1 MSAKPDR
8 NKFAA
13 ALKPAA
19 AAPEP
24 REEPR
29 GSSDAAVA
37 ERPTLK
43 HPRPSRA
50 GTKMIGGYFD
60 PAVSKQLRLIAVQE
74 DSTVQ
79 DLVAEALDLLFQS
92 RRKPTI
98 ARQQKEA

>member
-1 MSAKPDR
+1 MSAKPKP

-19 AAPEP
+19 NAPEAT
-24 REEPR
+24 EEPR
-29 GSSDAAVA
+29 GSDAAVA
-37 ERPTLK
+37 EQPTLK

-60 PAVSKQLRLIAVQE
+60 PTVSKQLRLIAVQE

-79 DLVAEALDLLFQS
+79 DLVAEALDLLFQA
-92 RRKPTI
+92 RQKPTI